1 MPDAADTL
9 IIESTYGDRSRADT
23 AAGQLAD
30 TEQRLAEVIDSTL
43 SGGGNV
49 VIPSFAVGR
58 TQELLYMLRRI
69 KEEKRTGTDFPVY
82 LDSPLA
88 IEATHIYHDTLRS
101 YFDGE
106 TNELLNSGINP
117 IGFDGLHLTVTS
129 DESRQINTDPTP
141 KVIISASGMCEAGR
155 IRHHLKHNLWRP
167 ECTVLFVGYQV
178 EGTLGRKLLEGA
190 KYVNLFGEEVRVSAA
205 VRKLDGI
212 SAHADADGLL
222 AWIMAM
228 REQPQRVY
236 VNHGAD
242 AVCDKFAETIRLKAG
257 IEATAPYSGDVYDPV
272 SGTRLADGSRRKV
285 RHDDTDGGRRFS
297 AVWAKLYAAGMRLM
311 RVIERSRNCKSKD
324 LIVLTNRINA
334 LCDRQEKEIPR
345 K

>member
-1 MPDAADTL
+1 
-9 IIESTYGDRSRADT
+9 
-23 AAGQLAD
+23 
-30 TEQRLAEVIDSTL
+30 
-43 SGGGNV
+43 
-49 VIPSFAVGR
+49 
-58 TQELLYMLRRI
+58 
-69 KEEKRTGTDFPVY
+69 
-82 LDSPLA
+82 
-88 IEATHIYHDTLRS
+88 
-101 YFDGE
+101 
-106 TNELLNSGINP
+106 
-117 IGFDGLHLTVTS
+117 
-129 DESRQINTDPTP
+129 
-141 KVIISASGMCEAGR
+141 MCEAGR

-285 RHDDTDGGRRFS
+285 RHDDTDSGRRFS

>member
-1 MPDAADTL
+1 M
-9 IIESTYGDRSRADT
+9 
-23 AAGQLAD
+23 
-30 TEQRLAEVIDSTL
+30 
-43 SGGGNV
+43 
-49 VIPSFAVGR
+49 
-58 TQELLYMLRRI
+58 
-69 KEEKRTGTDFPVY
+69 
-82 LDSPLA
+82 
-88 IEATHIYHDTLRS
+88 
-101 YFDGE
+101 
-106 TNELLNSGINP
+106 
-117 IGFDGLHLTVTS
+117 
-129 DESRQINTDPTP
+129 
-141 KVIISASGMCEAGR
+141 
-155 IRHHLKHNLWRP
+155 
-167 ECTVLFVGYQV
+167 

-297 AVWAKLYAAGMRLM
+297 AVWAKLSAAGMRLM
-311 RVIERSRNCKSKD
+311 RVMERSRNCKSKD
-324 LIVLTNRINA
+324 LVVLTNRINA